1 MGSEKRI
8 MSRNKKKG
16 ILIGFDSFSII
27 ASGLIAYFF
36 LNPYIALSTS
46 SFIITLSIT
55 IVFYLVLATYFK
67 LFSKINR
74 YTSIRESLAIAACV
88 TSSFL
93 FSAIIS
99 VLLLKTVSFRF
110 IVLTYIFSLAS
121 IAGSRIIW
129 RIYNE
134 HQYKKNYGHSFKK
147 QVRTLIVGAGNGG
160 SEFLR
165 SLKSNPSDVKVVGI
179 VDDDPYKLKTFM
191 YEIPIIGQTN
201 DIPELAKTLNVQQI
215 TIAIP
220 SLQPKEYE
228 RILDICNQAELTVNL
243 MPSIED
249 VVQGK
254 LSVSQFREIDV
265 VDLLGRDEVK
275 LNMQQIATKL
285 NGKTILVSGA
295 GGSIGSEICRQ
306 IAQFSPKQ
314 IIVLG
319 HGENSIYQINKELNR
334 KYKGQIKVV
343 PIIADIQDRKRLFEV
358 MQEYIPDRVY
368 HAAAHKHVPMMEYNP
383 REALKNNI
391 YGTKNMAEAAK
402 AAGVG
407 SFVMI
412 STDKAVNPP
421 NVMGATKR
429 VAEMI
434 VTGLNEPGKT
444 KFAAV
449 RFGNVLGSRGSVVP
463 LFKEQIK
470 AGGPV
475 TVTDF
480 RMTRYFMTIPEAS
493 RLVIQ
498 AGALA
503 TGGEIF
509 ILDMGEPVKIVDL
522 AKKVIKLSGYT
533 ENEIP
538 IIETGMRPGEKLFE
552 ELLVDSEK
560 NDQQVYEKIFVG
572 KVTKMPVSNVMDFV
586 YKLDDCTS
594 NELIESLIRFAND
607 KTKITPISRSNKEVN
622 ETKNS
627 EGSYHNVSEK
637 VQTDY

>member
-1 MGSEKRI
+1 
-8 MSRNKKKG
+8 MSRKTKKSV
-16 ILIGFDSFSII
+16 LIGFDSFSIL

-36 LNPYIALSTS
+36 LDPYIALSNQ
-46 SFIITLSIT
+46 SFIITIGIT
-55 IVFYLVLATYFK
+55 IILYLILAAQFN

-74 YTSIRESLAIAACV
+74 YTSIRESLAIVACV
-88 TSSFL
+88 TFSFMA
-93 FSAIIS
+93 SALIS
-99 VLLLKTVSFRF
+99 VVLLKTVSFRF

-121 IAGSRIIW
+121 IVGSRIVW

-134 HQYKKNYGHSFKK
+134 HQYKKVHGHSVEK
-147 QVRTLIVGAGNGG
+147 QIRTLIVGAGNGG
-160 SEFLR
+160 SIFIR
-165 SLKSNPSDVKVVGI
+165 SLKRNSSDVKVVGI

-191 YEIPIIGQTN
+191 YEIPVIGNIN
-201 DIPELAKTLNVQQI
+201 DISELAKKYRVQQI

-220 SLQPKEYE
+220 SLEPKEYE
-228 RILDICNQAELTVNL
+228 RIVDICNQAEIIVNQ

-249 VVQGK
+249 VLQGK

-265 VDLLGRDEVK
+265 VDLLGREEVK
-275 LNMQQIATKL
+275 LDMQVIATKL
-285 NGKTILVSGA
+285 SGKTVLVSGA

-306 IAQFSPKQ
+306 IARFSPKC
-314 IIVLG
+314 IILLG
-319 HGENSIYQINKELNR
+319 HGENSIYQINKELNV
-334 KYKGQIKVV
+334 KYKGQIEIV
-343 PIIADIQDRKRLFEV
+343 PVIADIQDRERLFEV
-358 MQEYIPDRVY
+358 MQKYIPDRVY

-383 REALKNNI
+383 REAVKNNI

-449 RFGNVLGSRGSVVP
+449 RFGNVLGSRGSVIP

-470 AGGPV
+470 NGGPV

-480 RMTRYFMTIPEAS
+480 QMTRYFMTIPEAS

-503 TGGEIF
+503 QGGEIF

-522 AKKVIKLSGYT
+522 AKKVVKLSGYT

-538 IIETGMRPGEKLFE
+538 IIETGIRPGEKLYE
-552 ELLVDSEK
+552 ELLVDSEQT
-560 NDQQVYEKIFVG
+560 DQQVFEKIFVG
-572 KVTKMPVSNVMDFV
+572 KVTDMPLPKVMEFV
-586 YKLDDCTS
+586 YTLDECNS
-594 NELIESLIRFAND
+594 IELKESLLEFANEKSVKD
-607 KTKITPISRSNKEVN
+607 TVHHIQN
-622 ETKNS
+622 EE
-627 EGSYHNVSEK
+627 EGAYTDVPEN
-637 VQTDY
+637 VQTSY